1 MVDPQ
6 HPIADLLARDRRYKF
21 DAYAF
26 VFDALRYAQEKLEM
40 GSDDL
45 SADKE
50 GDPHDKPEQRITG
63 QELCEAIRC
72 YALEQY
78 GLMAKGVLNYWGIRS
93 TGDIGEIVF
102 NLIEIGQMR
111 KTPEDRREDFD
122 DVFDFVEGLQD
133 SFQIGL
139 PDSSGERSS

>member
-50 GDPHDKPEQRITG
+50 GDPHDKPEQHITG